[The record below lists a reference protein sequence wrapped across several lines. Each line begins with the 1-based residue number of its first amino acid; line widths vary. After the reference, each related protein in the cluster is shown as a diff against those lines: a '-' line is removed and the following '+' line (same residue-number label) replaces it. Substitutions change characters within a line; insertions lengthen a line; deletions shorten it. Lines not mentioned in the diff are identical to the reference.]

1 MPILK
6 TLQDLLGLNAT
17 GIEKNVEENA
27 DEFDVTKFNVPIQQ
41 FEWLDF
47 FEPDLFRNWSE
58 ELKNSCIRKEKELW
72 SLTGKAVLIQTSDE
86 FEIFDLLQKVA
97 SDVKINFARVPA
109 DQVESLLPNARQKFQ
124 KISPAIV
131 MLDAGTWMN
140 EEVVEPDSNSASIGT
155 QTCSL
160 FAKDLK
166 EFDCEF
172 PVVFVTCV
180 PSYDDI
186 SKNLL
191 KVDAFDRIFAHE
203 SPSAEFLGNRF
214 LNLFGTNLLDNSI
227 KNSVKKVGLLLQSE
241 YESRPEQELLAL
253 RLKRFAHK
261 EVRSIN
267 FNDLTDFAL
276 RGLQEQNPLKPI
288 EVDSELRRKTAYHE
302 AGHACISIIASN
314 GENVPDYASIVPSK
328 NFEGVVFE
336 SLAYYDDLDEITY
349 KFLLLKTRIALAGR
363 AAEELFFGGLN
374 ISSGANSDLSSA
386 TRMCFRLFAYSGFH
400 SQMDGQAISASNL
413 AVLNKGE
420 VDPLQ
425 YERVSKD
432 VRNFLEDQYL
442 YVMNTLKEKR
452 AFVEAVAQRLLW
464 DPEVDQQEMKTLSEQ
479 HGIPIAK

>member
-1 MPILK
+1 MQIFK
-6 TLQDLLGLNAT
+6 SLQDLFGLNIQT
-17 GIEKNVEENA
+17 DHQTSEEVPN
-27 DEFDVTKFNVPIQQ
+27 EFDIDKFNVSIQQ
-41 FEWLDF
+41 FDWLDF

-58 ELKNSCIRKEKELW
+58 ELKNAVTRKEKDLW
-72 SLTGKAVLIQTSDE
+72 ALTGKAVLIQSSDE
-86 FEIFDLLQKVA
+86 SEIFELLQKVA
-97 SDVKINFARVPA
+97 SDVKVNFARVPA
-109 DQVESLLPNARQKFQ
+109 DQVATLLPNARQKFQ

-131 MLDAGTWMN
+131 MLDAGSWLIDAS
-140 EEVVEPDSNSASIGT
+140 EPGISASSIDT
-155 QTCSL
+155 QVSSL

-166 EFDCEF
+166 DFDCGF
-172 PVVFVTCV
+172 PVVFVVCV
-180 PSYDDI
+180 ESYGDV

-203 SPSAEFLGNRF
+203 SPSAEFLGTRF
-214 LNLFGTNLLDNSI
+214 LKLFDPILLDDTI
-227 KNSVKKVGLLLQSE
+227 RNSVKKVGLLLQSE
-241 YESRPEQELLAL
+241 YESRSDQELLAL
-253 RLKRFAHK
+253 RLKRLANH
-261 EVRSIN
+261 ESRTIN

-276 RGLQEQNPLKPI
+276 RGLQEQNRLKPI
-288 EVDSELRRKTAYHE
+288 KVDSEVRRKTAYHE

-336 SLAYYDDLDEITY
+336 SLAYYDNLDEITY

-400 SQMDGQAISASNL
+400 SKMDGQAISASNL
-413 AVLNKGE
+413 AVLNLGE

-432 VRNFLEDQYL
+432 VRNFLEEQYL

-452 AFVEAVAQRLLW
+452 AFVDAVAQRLLW
-464 DPEVDQQEMKTLSEQ
+464 DPVVDQQEMKTLSEQ

>member
-1 MPILK
+1 MQIFKL
-6 TLQDLLGLNAT
+6 LQSFVGINAKA
-17 GIEKNVEENA
+17 IHNEVEVQSGEI
-27 DEFDVTKFNVPIQQ
+27 DVTQFNVSIQK
-41 FEWLDF
+41 FDWLEF
-47 FEPDLFRNWSE
+47 FEPEIFRNWTE
-58 ELKNSCIRKEKELW
+58 ELKNSLTRKEKDLW
-72 SLTGKAVLIQTSDE
+72 SLTGKAVLIQSSE
-86 FEIFDLLQKVA
+86 ESEIFDLLQKVA
-97 SDVKINFARVPA
+97 SDAKMNLARVPA
-109 DQVESLLPNARQKFQ
+109 DQVASLLPNARQKFQ
-124 KISPAIV
+124 KLSPAIV
-131 MLDAGTWMN
+131 MLDPGSWMS
-140 EEVVEPDSNSASIGT
+140 EDVELGISSSSSDT
-155 QTCSL
+155 QVCSL

-166 EFDCEF
+166 EFDCDF
-172 PVVFVTCV
+172 PVVFVVCV
-180 PSYDDI
+180 KSYDDV

-203 SPSAEFLGNRF
+203 SPSADFLGNRF
-214 LNLFGTNLLDNSI
+214 LKLFDSNFLDETI
-227 KNSVKKVGLLLQSE
+227 RNSVKKVGLLLQSE
-241 YESRPEQELLAL
+241 YESRSEQELLAL
-253 RLKRFAHK
+253 RLKRLANH
-261 EVRSIN
+261 ESRTIN

-276 RGLQEQNPLKPI
+276 RGLQEQNRLKPI
-288 EVDSELRRKTAYHE
+288 KVDSEVRRKTAYHE

-336 SLAYYDDLDEITY
+336 SLAYYDNLDEITY

-400 SQMDGQAISASNL
+400 SKMDGQAISASNL
-413 AVLNKGE
+413 AVLNLGE

-452 AFVEAVAQRLLW
+452 AFVDAVAQRLLW
-464 DPEVDQQEMKTLSEQ
+464 DPVVDQEEMKILSEQ

>member
-1 MPILK
+1 MQIFKL
-6 TLQDLLGLNAT
+6 LQSFVGINAKA
-17 GIEKNVEENA
+17 IHNEVEVQSGEI
-27 DEFDVTKFNVPIQQ
+27 DVTQFNVSIQK
-41 FEWLDF
+41 FDWLEF
-47 FEPDLFRNWSE
+47 FEPEIFRNWTE
-58 ELKNSCIRKEKELW
+58 ELKNSLTRKEKDLW
-72 SLTGKAVLIQTSDE
+72 SLTGKAVLIQSSE
-86 FEIFDLLQKVA
+86 ESEIFDLLQKVA
-97 SDVKINFARVPA
+97 SDAKMNFARVPA
-109 DQVESLLPNARQKFQ
+109 DQVASLLPNARQKFQ
-124 KISPAIV
+124 KLSPAIV
-131 MLDAGTWMN
+131 MLDPGSWMS
-140 EEVVEPDSNSASIGT
+140 EDVELGISSSSSDK
-155 QTCSL
+155 QVCSL

-166 EFDCEF
+166 EFDCYF
-172 PVVFVTCV
+172 PVIFVVCV
-180 PSYDDI
+180 KSYDDV

-214 LNLFGTNLLDNSI
+214 LKLFDPNLLDETI
-227 KNSVKKVGLLLQSE
+227 RNSVKKVGLLLQSE
-241 YESRPEQELLAL
+241 YESRSEQELLAL
-253 RLKRFAHK
+253 RLKRLANH
-261 EVRSIN
+261 ESRTIN

-276 RGLQEQNPLKPI
+276 RGLQEQNRLKPI
-288 EVDSELRRKTAYHE
+288 KVDSEVRRKTAYHE

-336 SLAYYDDLDEITY
+336 SLAYYDNLDEITY

-400 SQMDGQAISASNL
+400 SKMDGQAISASNL
-413 AVLNKGE
+413 AVLNLGE

-432 VRNFLEDQYL
+432 VRNFLEEQYL
-442 YVMNTLKEKR
+442 YVMNTLQEKR
-452 AFVEAVAQRLLW
+452 AFVDAVAQRLLW
-464 DPEVDQQEMKTLSEQ
+464 DPVVDQEEMKILSEQ

>member
-1 MPILK
+1 MQIFKL
-6 TLQDLLGLNAT
+6 LQSFVGINAKA
-17 GIEKNVEENA
+17 IHNEVEVQSGEI
-27 DEFDVTKFNVPIQQ
+27 DVTQFNVSIQK
-41 FEWLDF
+41 FDWLEF
-47 FEPDLFRNWSE
+47 FEPEIFRNWTE
-58 ELKNSCIRKEKELW
+58 ELKNSLTRKEKDLW
-72 SLTGKAVLIQTSDE
+72 SLAGKAVLIQSNDE
-86 FEIFDLLQKVA
+86 SEIFNLLQKVA
-97 SDVKINFARVPA
+97 SEAKVNFARVPA
-109 DQVESLLPNARQKFQ
+109 DQVASLLPNARNKFQ

-131 MLDAGTWMN
+131 MLDAGSWMS
-140 EEVVEPDSNSASIGT
+140 EEVEPGISSSSSDT
-155 QTCSL
+155 QVCSL

-166 EFDCEF
+166 EFDCDF
-172 PVVFVTCV
+172 PVVFVVCV
-180 PSYDDI
+180 KSYDDV

-214 LNLFGTNLLDNSI
+214 LKLFDPNLLDETI
-227 KNSVKKVGLLLQSE
+227 RNSVKKVGLLLQSE
-241 YESRPEQELLAL
+241 YESRSEQELLAL
-253 RLKRFAHK
+253 RLKRLANH
-261 EVRSIN
+261 ESRTIN

-276 RGLQEQNPLKPI
+276 RGLQEQNRLKPI
-288 EVDSELRRKTAYHE
+288 KVDSEVRRKTAYHE

-336 SLAYYDDLDEITY
+336 SLAYYDNLDEITY

-400 SQMDGQAISASNL
+400 SKMDGQAISASNL
-413 AVLNKGE
+413 AVLNLGE

-432 VRNFLEDQYL
+432 VRNFLEEQYL
-442 YVMNTLKEKR
+442 YVMNTLQEKR
-452 AFVEAVAQRLLW
+452 AFVDAVAQRLLW
-464 DPEVDQQEMKTLSEQ
+464 DPVVDQQEMKTLSEQ
-479 HGIPIAK
+479 HGIPIVK

>member
-1 MPILK
+1 MFKL
-6 TLQDLLGLNAT
+6 LQNLVGLNASNIQEK
-17 GIEKNVEENA
+17 IE
-27 DEFDVTKFNVPIQQ
+27 DDSSEFDLTKFKVSIQK
-41 FEWLDF
+41 FDWSEF
-47 FEPDLFRNWSE
+47 FEPDIFRNWAE
-58 ELKNSCIRKEKELW
+58 ELRNSLSRKENDLW
-72 SLTGKAVLIQTSDE
+72 SLTGKAVVLQSNDE
-86 FEIFDLLQKVA
+86 SEIFNLLQRVA
-97 SDVKINFARVPA
+97 VDVKMNFARVPA
-109 DQVESLLPNARQKFQ
+109 HHVASLFPEARRKFE

-131 MLDAGTWMN
+131 MLDAGSWLID
-140 EEVVEPDSNSASIGT
+140 EEDEYGNIAPPSEAHPGPLSI
-155 QTCSL
+155 
-160 FAKDLK
+160 AKDLK
-166 EFDCEF
+166 DFDLDH
-172 PVVFVTCV
+172 PVIFVVCV
-180 PSYDDI
+180 KSYADI

-191 KVDAFDRIFAHE
+191 KVDAFDRIFADE
-203 SPSAEFLGNRF
+203 TPSSEFIGNRF
-214 LNLFGTNLLDNSI
+214 ITFFDPNVLDDSI
-227 KNSVKKVGLLLQSE
+227 KGSAKKVGLLLQSE
-241 YESRPEQELLAL
+241 YESRSEQELLAL
-253 RLKRFAHK
+253 RLKRLANH
-261 EVRSIN
+261 ESRTIT

-276 RGLQEQNPLKPI
+276 RGLQEQNRLKPI
-288 EVDSELRRKTAYHE
+288 KVDSEVRRKTAYHE

-336 SLAYYDDLDEITY
+336 SLAYYDNLDEITY

-400 SQMDGQAISASNL
+400 SKMDGQAISASNL
-413 AVLNKGE
+413 AVLNLGE

-452 AFVEAVAQRLLW
+452 AFVDAVAQRLLW
-464 DPEVDQQEMKTLSEQ
+464 DPVVDQQEMKILSEQ

>member
-1 MPILK
+1 MQIFKL
-6 TLQDLLGLNAT
+6 LQSFVGINAKA
-17 GIEKNVEENA
+17 IHNEVEVQSGEI
-27 DEFDVTKFNVPIQQ
+27 DVTQFNVSIQK
-41 FEWLDF
+41 FDWLEF
-47 FEPDLFRNWSE
+47 FEPEIFRNWTE
-58 ELKNSCIRKEKELW
+58 ELKNSLTRKEKDLW
-72 SLTGKAVLIQTSDE
+72 SLTGKAVLIQSSE
-86 FEIFDLLQKVA
+86 ESEIFDLLQKVA
-97 SDVKINFARVPA
+97 SDAKMNLARVPA
-109 DQVESLLPNARQKFQ
+109 DQVASLLPNARQKFQ
-124 KISPAIV
+124 KLSPAIV
-131 MLDAGTWMN
+131 MLDPGSWMS
-140 EEVVEPDSNSASIGT
+140 EDVELGISSSSSDT
-155 QTCSL
+155 QVCSL

-166 EFDCEF
+166 EFDCDF
-172 PVVFVTCV
+172 PVVFVVCV
-180 PSYDDI
+180 KSYDDV

-203 SPSAEFLGNRF
+203 SPSADFLGNRF
-214 LNLFGTNLLDNSI
+214 LKLFDPNFLDETI
-227 KNSVKKVGLLLQSE
+227 RNSVKKVGLLLQSE
-241 YESRPEQELLAL
+241 YESRSEQELLAL
-253 RLKRFAHK
+253 RLKRLANH
-261 EVRSIN
+261 ESRTIN

-276 RGLQEQNPLKPI
+276 RGLQEQNRLKPI
-288 EVDSELRRKTAYHE
+288 KVDSEVRRKTAYHE

-336 SLAYYDDLDEITY
+336 SLAYYDNLDEITY

-400 SQMDGQAISASNL
+400 SKMDGQAISASNL
-413 AVLNKGE
+413 AVLNLGE

-452 AFVEAVAQRLLW
+452 AFVDAVAQRLLW
-464 DPEVDQQEMKTLSEQ
+464 DPVVDQEEMKILSEQ

>member
-1 MPILK
+1 MQIFK
-6 TLQDLLGLNAT
+6 MLQSLLGINAKE
-17 GIEKNVEENA
+17 IRNEVEVQSCEI
-27 DEFDVTKFNVPIQQ
+27 DVTQFNVSIQK
-41 FEWLDF
+41 FDWLEF
-47 FEPDLFRNWSE
+47 FEPDIFRNWTE
-58 ELKNSCIRKEKELW
+58 ELKNSLTRKEKDLW
-72 SLTGKAVLIQTSDE
+72 SLTGKAVLIQSSGE
-86 FEIFDLLQKVA
+86 SEIFDLLQKVA
-97 SDVKINFARVPA
+97 SEVKFNVARVPA
-109 DQVESLLPNARQKFQ
+109 DQVASLLPNARQKFQ

-131 MLDAGTWMN
+131 MLDAGSWMS
-140 EEVVEPDSNSASIGT
+140 EKVELGISSSSSDTQVCSI
-155 QTCSL
+155 

-166 EFDCEF
+166 EFDCDF
-172 PVVFVTCV
+172 PVVFVV
-180 PSYDDI
+180 SVKSYDSV
-186 SKNLL
+186 SKSLL

-203 SPSAEFLGNRF
+203 PPSAEFLGNRF
-214 LNLFGTNLLDNSI
+214 LKLFDSNLLDETI
-227 KNSVKKVGLLLQSE
+227 RNSVKKVGLLLQSE
-241 YESRPEQELLAL
+241 YESRSEQELLAL
-253 RLKRFAHK
+253 RLKRLVNH
-261 EVRSIN
+261 ESRTIN

-276 RGLQEQNPLKPI
+276 RGLQEQNRLKPI
-288 EVDSELRRKTAYHE
+288 KVDSEVRRKTAYHE

-336 SLAYYDDLDEITY
+336 SLSYYDNLDEITY

-400 SQMDGQAISASNL
+400 SKMDGHAISASNL
-413 AVLNKGE
+413 AVLNLGE

-452 AFVEAVAQRLLW
+452 AFVDAVAQRLLW
-464 DPEVDQQEMKTLSEQ
+464 DPVVDQQEMKTLSEQ
-479 HGIPIAK
+479 HGIPIA